1 MLANDWKVSADIYSV
16 TSWSELRRDAL
27 EVDRERLLNP
37 SKSIRA
43 PYLTE
48 KLKDVTNPIVAV
60 SDYMRAVPDS
70 IRQWLPNEFY
80 SLGTDGWGLSDTRGA
95 LRRHFLVDAA
105 SITVQSLAALV
116 AKGGLEASV
125 LQSAVD
131 RYQLADPKA
140 ADAGNTEGSG

>member
-131 RYQLADPKA
+131 RYQSAPSIDQKSA
-140 ADAGNTEGSG
+140 ESA